1 MNQATIGNDPE
12 EAARRLRAG
21 EVVALPTE
29 TVYGLAGNAL
39 DAQVVLNIFRIK
51 GRPSFDPLI
60 VHCKDQEDAFR
71 YATRIPSAAFRLA
84 EKFWPGPLT
93 LVLKSPG
100 IIPDVVTAGLGTVAL
115 RVPSHPLFRKVLDL
129 ITFPLAA
136 PSANPFGYVSP
147 TSARHVADQL
157 GAKIGYILDG
167 GPCQHGMES
176 TIVGFERG
184 SPVILRLGAIP
195 AGQIRDLYPKTQIR
209 VLASS
214 NPKAPG
220 QLHQH
225 YAPSKRV
232 MWLAEAPASLLRD
245 KSTAFLAFGPQEG
258 KEYAG
263 TCFNLSPAGD
273 YHEAARNFYR
283 VLREFDAGPW
293 QTLIVQPFPALDNG
307 LSETLND
314 RLMRVTASRNS

>member
-1 MNQATIGNDPE
+1 MSSAIIGNDPQ
-12 EAARRLRAG
+12 EAARRLKNG

-39 DAQVVLNIFRIK
+39 EPDVVIQIFKIK

-60 VHCKDQEDAFR
+60 VHCKDQEEAFH

-100 IIPDVVTAGLGTVAL
+100 VIPDVVTAGLGTVAL
-115 RVPSHPLFRKVLDL
+115 RVPSHALFRTVLDYL
-129 ITFPLAA
+129 SFPLAA

-147 TSARHVADQL
+147 TTARHVADQL
-157 GAKIGYILDG
+157 GSKIGYILDG

-176 TIVGFERG
+176 TIVGFDRG
-184 SPVILRLGAIP
+184 TPVILRLGAIP
-195 AGQIRDLYPKTQIR
+195 VKKIREMYPHTVIR
-209 VLASS
+209 VSASS

-225 YAPSKRV
+225 YAPHKRV
-232 MWLAEAPASLLRD
+232 IWINEATEALLND
-245 KSTAFLAFGPQEG
+245 KSTAFLIFGPERE
-258 KEYAG
+258 KKYPG
-263 TCFNLSPAGD
+263 TYLNLSSKGD
-273 YHEAARNFYR
+273 YHEAARNFYKL
-283 VLREFDAGPW
+283 LREFDAGPW
-293 QTLIVQPFPALDNG
+293 QTLVIHTLPAQDNG

-314 RLMRVTASRNS
+314 RLMRVTSSRLA